1 MGEIAL
7 QLVETNEIGVKAL
20 SLVDEVKA
28 LVVIKDAEHY
38 IKVGEVYKSVVAMMK
53 EVDEGFD
60 KNIKRWHEGHK
71 AAVADKARYWNPLND
86 TKKTIK
92 MLMERYDAEQERL
105 RKAEEARLREIARKE
120 EEERLLQEAI
130 AAEASGNKEEAAAII
145 EEPVYVPPVVVKK
158 EVPKVQGM
166 SFRTIWKF
174 RITDEKKIP
183 REYLKPDEV
192 KIGGVVRSMKKQT
205 NIPGIEAYEERV

>member
-1 MGEIAL
+1 MAEAAL
-7 QLVETNEIGVKAL
+7 QLQPEEVSTKAL
-20 SLVDEVKA
+20 SIIEQGNA
-28 LVVIKDAEHY
+28 VVIKNSEDYTAAGNLWTT
-38 IKVGEVYKSVVAMMK
+38 IKGIMKQVDESFDPIIQKAHQAHKEAVAQKAKIYDPLKSVYVY
-53 EVDEGFD
+53 V
-60 KNIKRWHEGHK
+60 
-71 AAVADKARYWNPLND
+71 
-86 TKKTIK
+86 KKV
-92 MLMERYDAEQERL
+92 MSDYDAEQERL